1 MFFVIIL
8 YMITFQVNEI
18 EKQLNAIRDNIK
30 IGEERAAKLDRKMEE
45 QQVLRGSYK
54 DIIS

>member
-45 QQVLRGSYK
+45 QQVLRGS
-54 DIIS
+54 